1 MNRLIT
7 FLTVTSLSVSA
18 MAYDHTQA
26 KKFDKFYSHMTQKN
40 LAASKL
46 TVSPEKVMKMLRQN
60 KEFVLLDVRTPGEMN
75 VVSTVT
81 SNTLQIPLENL
92 FQEKNLNKL
101 PTDKPIIIICHSGA
115 RELLAAMNLKQLG
128 FKNIQIVKG
137 GIAALAVANSVKN
150 APMK

>member
-1 MNRLIT
+1 MNKLFT

-18 MAYDHTQA
+18 MSYDTLQA

-40 LAASKL
+40 LADSKL
-46 TVSPEKVMKMLRQN
+46 SVSAENVMKMFREE
-60 KEFVLLDVRTPGEMN
+60 KDFVLLDIRTPGE
-75 VVSTVT
+75 VSIISTVT
-81 SNTLQIPLENL
+81 PNTLQIPLENL

-101 PTDKPIIIICHSGA
+101 PSDKPIIILCHSGA
-115 RELLAAMNLKQLG
+115 RELLAAAGLKQLG

-150 APMK
+150 APLK